1 MPRRAPTAALG
12 ELRNVRPNPASTPT
26 DLVGGALCMTLTLAA
41 VLVARFGAG
50 ERGSDLALAAAAR
63 LSFLFFWPAYAGGP
77 LVIISGRL
85 SPR

>member
-1 MPRRAPTAALG
+1 
-12 ELRNVRPNPASTPT
+12 
-26 DLVGGALCMTLTLAA
+26 MTLTLAA